1 TFRVLSH
8 LRVFTFKKILPL
20 SPGGIARFRQGEL
33 LNRLVAD
40 VETLDHLYIR
50 VISPIIAAFVV
61 IMTIMFGLGLIDARL
76 ANTLGGIMLTLLVVL
91 PFVFYYAGKPIGR
104 DLTDLRGQ
112 YRT

>member
-1 TFRVLSH
+1 M
-8 LRVFTFKKILPL
+8 
-20 SPGGIARFRQGEL
+20 
-33 LNRLVAD
+33 AD

-104 DLTDLRGQ
+104 DPHRPKRAISHRTHQ
-112 YRT
+112 YVTRAS